1 MSKIF
6 DQEIMMLTG
15 VINALQQLQVV
26 GPFQGAK
33 LAQVHDGIVAVINNM
48 KTKAKGPTEEEKVNA
63 QEITGA
69 DLGLVEAELPMNGA
83 QQ

>member
-48 KTKAKGPTEEEKVNA
+48 KTKAKGPTEGEKVNA
-63 QEITGA
+63 PEVSAA
-69 DLGLVEAELPMNGA
+69 DFAEVVQVMNGA
-83 QQ
+83 Q

>member
-1 MSKIF
+1 MTKLF

-33 LAQVHDGIVAVINNM
+33 LAQVHDSIVAVINQM
-48 KTKAKGPTEEEKVNA
+48 KTKAQGPTAAEKAAA
-63 QEITGA
+63 QEVTTA